1 MKVLIIED
9 ENHSAERLQR
19 YIRTLHPD
27 YEISGITKSI
37 VQSIDFLQREQP
49 DLIFSDIRLQGWI
62 KFRHFPPN
70 KDSLAHHFHHC
81 L

>member
-37 VQSIDFLQREQP
+37 VQSIDFLQREQAG
-49 DLIFSDIRLQGWI
+49 SDILRHPPTGWI